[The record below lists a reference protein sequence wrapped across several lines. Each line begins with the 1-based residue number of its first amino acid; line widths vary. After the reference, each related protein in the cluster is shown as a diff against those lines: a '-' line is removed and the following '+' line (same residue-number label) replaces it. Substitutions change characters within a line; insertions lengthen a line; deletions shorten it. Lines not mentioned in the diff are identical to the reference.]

1 MTDAAE
7 QHLTLHSSWHGI
19 VFSYL
24 GAVAVLVAGLVAM
37 VGAGA
42 KVVPVGLLIVGI
54 VLVVGVAVDY
64 PISTRF
70 TVDGVQRRA
79 LARHHLIRWAAV
91 TALSRARPSIRVAQR
106 GLALGGL
113 TAVVGRRNYLLVDRV
128 ESGGEY
134 DRLESLLRSWSVD
147 LGLGMRPSDNVV
159 PTWMYR
165 RKRWAPDEAADR

>member
-1 MTDAAE
+1 MTAE
-7 QHLTLHSSWHGI
+7 HDRQLTLHSGWRGI
-19 VFSYL
+19 LLSYA
-24 GAVAVLVAGLVAM
+24 GATALLVAGVVSV
-37 VGAGA
+37 VGAGV

-54 VLVVGVAVDY
+54 VLVIGVVVDY

-70 TVDGVQRRA
+70 TVDGIQRRA
-79 LARHHLIRWAAV
+79 LARRHLIRWTAI
-91 TALSRARPSIRVAQR
+91 TALTRARPSIRVAQR
-106 GLALGGL
+106 GFAPGGL

-134 DRLESLLRSWSVD
+134 DRLESLLRSWDVD

-165 RKRWAPDEAADR
+165 RKRWAPDRTS